1 MSMNLIF
8 LGPPGAGK
16 GTQAKKT
23 VEQCSVP
30 QLSTGDML
38 RAARKDGTALGKK
51 AAGYMDSGKLV
62 PDDLVV
68 GIVKERIV
76 RDDCSNGF
84 ILDGFPRTL
93 GQAASLDRMLAE
105 IDQKIDHVVDLV
117 VDDEEL
123 VGRLTARRSC
133 SACGNIYHLQ
143 FNPPPSPDTCE
154 CGKGLVQREDDNET
168 TVRSRLEVYHSQTA
182 PLQDHYE
189 KQGLR
194 RKIDGGGRGPDEV
207 FSSIKEILG

>member
-1 MSMNLIF
+1 MNLIF

>member
-23 VEQCSVP
+23 VEQYSVP
-30 QLSTGDML
+30 QISTGDML
-38 RAARKDGTALGKK
+38 RAARKSGTPLGKE
-51 AAGYMDSGKLV
+51 AAGYMDAGKLV

-76 RDDCSNGF
+76 QDDCADGF
-84 ILDGFPRTL
+84 ILDGFPRTV
-93 GQAASLDRMLAE
+93 GQAESLDRMLEE
-105 IDQKIDHVVDLV
+105 IGRRIDHVVDLV

-133 SACGNIYHLQ
+133 SACGKIYHLQ
-143 FNPPPSPDTCE
+143 FSPPPSADTCE
-154 CGKGLVQREDDNET
+154 CGEGLVQREDDNET

-182 PLQDHYE
+182 PLQDYYE

-194 RKIDGGGRGPDEV
+194 RKVDGGGRGPDEV
-207 FSSIKEILG
+207 YSSIKEILG

>member
-23 VEQCSVP
+23 VDQYSVP
-30 QLSTGDML
+30 QISTGDML
-38 RAARKDGTALGKK
+38 RAARKAGTPLGQE
-51 AAGYMDSGKLV
+51 AATYMDSGKLV

-76 RDDCSNGF
+76 LDDCAGGF
-84 ILDGFPRTL
+84 ILDGFPRTV
-93 GQAASLDRMLAE
+93 GQAESLDRMLAD
-105 IDQKIDHVVDLV
+105 IDRNIDHVIDLV

-133 SACGNIYHLQ
+133 TACGKIYHLQ

-154 CGKGLVQREDDNET
+154 CGQALVQREDDNEK
-168 TVRSRLEVYHSQTA
+168 TVRNRLEVYHSQTA
-182 PLQDHYE
+182 PLQDYYE

-194 RKIDGGGRGPDEV
+194 RKVEGGGRGPDEV
-207 FSSIKEILG
+207 YESIKEILG

>member
-1 MSMNLIF
+1 MSLNLIF

-23 VEQCSVP
+23 VDQYSVP
-30 QLSTGDML
+30 QISTGDML
-38 RAARKDGTALGKK
+38 REARKAGTELGQEAAR
-51 AAGYMDSGKLV
+51 YMDAGKLV

-76 RDDCSNGF
+76 KDDCASGF
-84 ILDGFPRTL
+84 ILDGFPRTV
-93 GQAASLDRMLAE
+93 GQAEALDVMLGD
-105 IDQKIDHVVDLV
+105 IGRSIDHVVDLV

-133 SACGNIYHLQ
+133 PECGKIYHLK
-143 FNPPPSPDTCE
+143 FSPPPSADTCE
-154 CGKGLVQREDDNET
+154 CGGELIQRKDDNEE

-182 PLQDHYE
+182 PLQQYYE
-189 KQGLR
+189 KKGLR
-194 RKIDGGGRGPDEV
+194 RKVEGGSRTPDEV
-207 FSSIKEILG
+207 YSSIREILG

>member
-23 VEQCSVP
+23 VDQYGVP
-30 QLSTGDML
+30 QISTGDML
-38 RAARKDGTALGKK
+38 RAARKDGTPLGKD
-51 AAGYMDSGKLV
+51 ASTYMDAGKLV

-76 RDDCSNGF
+76 QDDCATGF
-84 ILDGFPRTL
+84 ILDGFPRTV
-93 GQAASLDRMLAE
+93 GQAQSLDVMLAE
-105 IDQKIDHVVDLV
+105 IGRKIDHVVDLV

-123 VGRLTARRSC
+123 VGRLTARRTCSSC
-133 SACGNIYHLQ
+133 GRIYHLK
-143 FNPPPSPDTCE
+143 FNPPPSADTCE
-154 CGKGLVQREDDNET
+154 CGNGLIQRADDNEE

-182 PLQDHYE
+182 PLQEYYGE
-189 KQGLR
+189 KGLR
-194 RKIDGGGRGPDEV
+194 RKVDGGGRGPDEV
-207 FSSIKEILG
+207 NTSIKEILG